1 MLTLR
6 RAMHSLPLSLVFL
19 LLVPTSTVLGEPLP
33 YRPIRP
39 NFTSV
44 EPAPYRRD
52 LERRADDSYRTLS
65 TASNPD
71 WMKKLPDTTP
81 LASISIPGTHESM
94 ALFGGDLTQCQENFG
109 ASADT
114 LVAQLNAGIRMFDVR
129 LRIETNNKFV
139 IHHGA
144 VYQNANFDDVL
155 NKIDGF
161 LAAHPTEAVMM
172 RVKQECTGEIGSCT
186 DVSGQASFVDIFDM
200 YRDNSPAAQRRWWQ
214 PSVSRSSAAANPN
227 LGDIRGKI
235 VLAVINGPQGGRTN
249 QYGLAQFSG
258 WNDGNSAFVQDN
270 YNVPNTGAI
279 ATKRDQVRRFLD
291 LTNSADQTKIY
302 VNFCSGASVFAWPD
316 DVAGGAFGTQ
326 GVNPFLLI
334 YLGQGTDVH
343 AEVHRTGVMMMDF
356 PGGVLVNKILSFNNR
371 LAA

>member
-1 MLTLR
+1 MLSLR
-6 RAMHSLPLSLVFL
+6 QAMHSFPLALAFL
-19 LLVPTSTVLGEPLP
+19 LLVPAPAVLGEPVP
-33 YRPIRP
+33 YRPYRP
-39 NFTSV
+39 PV
-44 EPAPYRRD
+44 EQTIPYRRE

-65 TASNPD
+65 TAVNPD
-71 WMKKLPDTTP
+71 WMKKLPDSTP
-81 LASISIPGTHESM
+81 LASLSIPGTHESM

-109 ASADT
+109 ASGDS
-114 LVAQLNAGIRMFDVR
+114 LVAQLNAGIRMFDIRV
-129 LRIETNNKFV
+129 RIETDNKFV

-155 NKIDGF
+155 NKIDSF
-161 LAAHPTEAVMM
+161 LAAHPAEAVLM
-172 RVKQECTGEIGSCT
+172 RIEHACTGKIGSCT
-186 DVSGQASFVDIFDM
+186 DISGQKSLADIFDM
-200 YRDNSPAAQRRWWQ
+200 YRDNSPAAQRRWWK
-214 PSVSRSSAAANPN
+214 PSVQRDSAAPNPN

-235 VLAVINGPQGGRTN
+235 VLVVLHENNGGRTN
-249 QYGLAQFSG
+249 QYGMAQFSG
-258 WNDGNSAFVQDN
+258 WSSGNSDFVQDN

-291 LTNSADQTKIY
+291 KTNSGDQTKLYI
-302 VNFCSGASVFAWPD
+302 NFCSGSSLFAWPD
-316 DVAGGAFGTQ
+316 DVAAGALGTQ